1 MWSSALLQTSE
12 YRIHL
17 SGRSGAENYTMQR
30 KPRQENSRAKQSMG
44 REGREGRGGS
54 GRGGMIR
61 LADQIQLGCSG
72 AQ

>member
-1 MWSSALLQTSE
+1 MKGKL
-12 YRIHL
+12 
-17 SGRSGAENYTMQR
+17 
-30 KPRQENSRAKQSMG
+30 RQENSRAKQSMG
-44 REGREGRGGS
+44 RVGREGRGGS